1 MAKDV
6 AAMDSTIFYSLDS
19 ARLGTAA
26 IINNLHSEQVDLPA
40 PGKNFKFV
48 FDKTKDSGEKEK
60 KCPQSL
66 CPTFGLEQGVT
77 LSMSESQSTRLAR
90 TFQIGLILQS
100 LLCELN

>member
-40 PGKNFKFV
+40 PGKKFV
-48 FDKTKDSGEKEK
+48 LIKLKILAK
-60 KCPQSL
+60 KRRSAHKAFVQLWS
-66 CPTFGLEQGVT
+66 
-77 LSMSESQSTRLAR
+77 RA
-90 TFQIGLILQS
+90 
-100 LLCELN
+100 

>member
-26 IINNLHSEQVDLPA
+26 IINNLHSEQVDMPA

-48 FDKTKDSGEKEK
+48 WIKLKILAHREKRRNAHK
-60 KCPQSL
+60 AFVQ
-66 CPTFGLEQGVT
+66 
-77 LSMSESQSTRLAR
+77 
-90 TFQIGLILQS
+90 
-100 LLCELN
+100 LLPWSRA

>member
-48 FDKTKDSGEKEK
+48 LIKLKILAHQKREEAPTK
-60 KCPQSL
+60 P
-66 CPTFGLEQGVT
+66 
-77 LSMSESQSTRLAR
+77 LSSFWSRA
-90 TFQIGLILQS
+90 
-100 LLCELN
+100 

>member
-26 IINNLHSEQVDLPA
+26 IINNLHSEQVDMPA
-40 PGKNFKFV
+40 PGKNFKF
-48 FDKTKDSGEKEK
+48 DKTKDSDEKEK
-60 KCPQSL
+60 KRPQSL
-66 CPTFGLEQGVT
+66 CPTFALEQGVT

-90 TFQIGLILQS
+90 TFQIGLLLQS